1 MPLTALKISK
11 INPDAEKSLRLFD
24 GRGLYLEIAPSGGK
38 WWRLKYRIGGKEKRL
53 SLGVYTAAG
62 SKTVEVGL
70 DAARKAAEDARQ
82 LVRDGVDP
90 SQERKAEKLRA
101 AHQTGNTFEAVAR
114 EWHAKQSAAWVPAHA
129 ARILRL
135 FARDIFP
142 HIGSRPIAEI
152 EAPELLT
159 VLRRIEGRDVAFTAH
174 RARQYSGM
182 VFRYGIATGR
192 CKHNLAADLRGALAP
207 IQETN
212 FPAATEPKE
221 FAAILRSI
229 DAYDGTPTVRC
240 ALRLAPL
247 VAVRPGELR
256 KAEWKDID
264 LDGAEWRYVA
274 SKTHPNHIV
283 PLSKQAVAILREL
296 QPLTGTGKYVF
307 PGARSA
313 KRPMSDNAVLAAMRR
328 MEIPADVMT
337 GHGFRASFR
346 TIADEVLKFRVD
358 WIEHQLAHMVK
369 DANGRAYNRTSFLPE
384 RKRMMQ
390 RWADYLDDLKAGE
403 TSKVIV
409 GNFARV
415 GA

>member
-1 MPLTALKISK
+1 M
-11 INPDAEKSLRLFD
+11 
-24 GRGLYLEIAPSGGK
+24 
-38 WWRLKYRIGGKEKRL
+38 
-53 SLGVYTAAG
+53 
-62 SKTVEVGL
+62 EVGL

-192 CKHNLAADLRGALAP
+192 CKRNLAADLRGALAP

-229 DAYDGTPTVRC
+229 GC
-240 ALRLAPL
+240 L
-247 VAVRPGELR
+247 
-256 KAEWKDID
+256 
-264 LDGAEWRYVA
+264 
-274 SKTHPNHIV
+274 
-283 PLSKQAVAILREL
+283 
-296 QPLTGTGKYVF
+296 
-307 PGARSA
+307 
-313 KRPMSDNAVLAAMRR
+313 
-328 MEIPADVMT
+328 
-337 GHGFRASFR
+337 
-346 TIADEVLKFRVD
+346 
-358 WIEHQLAHMVK
+358 
-369 DANGRAYNRTSFLPE
+369 
-384 RKRMMQ
+384 
-390 RWADYLDDLKAGE
+390 
-403 TSKVIV
+403 
-409 GNFARV
+409 
-415 GA
+415 

>member
-101 AHQTGNTFEAVAR
+101 AHQMGNTFEAVAR

-256 KAEWKDID
+256 KAEWKDVD
-264 LDGAEWRYVA
+264 LDMAEWRYVA

-390 RWADYLDDLKAGE
+390 RWADYLDDLKVGE

-409 GNFARV
+409 GNFARA